1 MATSSGF
8 FNAEMKNGSYD
19 RTYLAEDFAACMRG
33 LVTDGVIAKNLS
45 SSTALKVTAGE
56 AGTMNVKVAPG
67 RAWIEG
73 YWFENSSEVTLTLEP
88 PDPVYSRFDGIM
100 LRLDYVTREI
110 TFRVS
115 TGYPTSTGSAH
126 DIQRDE
132 EAWEIELA
140 TITVEPTDQD
150 ITDTTIFDN
159 RASRFSC
166 GLSKTVVNA
175 NNSLYPCTQ
184 EEYDSLQR
192 DGGIDPDILY
202 VIGNWE

>member
-8 FNAEMKNGSYD
+8 FNAKMRNGSYD

-33 LVTDGVIAKNLS
+33 LVTNGVIAKNL

-67 RAWIEG
+67 RAWIDG

-88 PDPVYSRFDGIM
+88 PDPIYSRFDGIM

-126 DIQRDE
+126 DIQQDD

-159 RASRFSC
+159 RASRLSC

-192 DGGIDPDILY
+192 DGGIDSDVLY